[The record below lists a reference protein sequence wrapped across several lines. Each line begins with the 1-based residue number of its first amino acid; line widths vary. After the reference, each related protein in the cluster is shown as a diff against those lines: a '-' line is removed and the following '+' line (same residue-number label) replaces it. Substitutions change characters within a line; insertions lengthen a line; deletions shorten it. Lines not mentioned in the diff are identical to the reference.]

1 MITTTKLVTQL
12 TMITIQIFY
21 SVGFTGMIFCV
32 DVVTADT
39 SSLRNRG
46 LAFALTSS
54 PYIITA
60 FGGPKAAESVYAI
73 NWRWGYGAWAIVLP
87 FVATPM
93 IVMMQLGKRKAKKN
107 GLVLKK
113 PSSRTWSE
121 SLVHYLIEFD
131 CKWDQLFSLHKV

>member
-1 MITTTKLVTQL
+1 
-12 TMITIQIFY
+12 
-21 SVGFTGMIFCV
+21 MIFCV

-60 FGGPKAAESVYAI
+60 FSGPKAAETVYAI

-87 FVATPM
+87 FVALPM

-107 GLVLKK
+107 GLVLRK
-113 PSSRTWSE
+113 PSGRTWLGSIA
-121 SLVHYLIEFD
+121 HYFIEFD
-131 CKWDQLFSLHKV
+131 CKWTLWSWFRSARL